1 MTQAP
6 GGPEPRPRTP
16 DELAAQ
22 VGVSVE
28 TLRAALKGEPIRERD
43 RQRIERWLYPPP
55 PDDQDDHIVIEPDIG
70 PAPPPPRWGR
80 GG

>member
-6 GGPEPRPRTP
+6 GDEPRPRTP
-16 DELAAQ
+16 QELSAQ
-22 VGVSVE
+22 VGVSVDV
-28 TLRAALKGEPIRERD
+28 LRAALRGEPIRERD
-43 RQRIERWLYPPP
+43 RQRIERWLSPPPP